1 MIIVGIGLNL
11 FQLTGKSQMSE
22 QNRPQTLA
30 ESISA
35 LMDNQAS
42 ELELQR
48 VLKASEQDADVKATW
63 SRYQITSAV
72 IRGEQTPV
80 LSSFVI
86 SDFSSRLSA
95 AIEAEETYS
104 GATTSSGS
112 TKTQQGWLYQL
123 GRVALV
129 ASVAGGM
136 VLGVNQFNS
145 SSVDNSQIASNVAPV
160 SAPIETTVSLPSGI
174 NSPLINTRNVAMQ
187 TGYETRPQENRRVMF
202 QPRQATP
209 VVSDE
214 EVSRYVNQMI
224 KAHSDN
230 AAMNSGQGV
239 LPYARVI
246 ITDEE

>member
-1 MIIVGIGLNL
+1 
-11 FQLTGKSQMSE
+11 MSE
-22 QNRPQTLA
+22 QNRPQVLA

-48 VLKASEQDADVKATW
+48 ILKASEQDAEVKATW
-63 SRYQITSAV
+63 SRYQIVGAAL
-72 IRGEQTPV
+72 RGELGGEQTPIV
-80 LSSFVI
+80 T
-86 SDFSSRLSA
+86 SDFAARISA
-95 AIEAEETYS
+95 AIDEEDALVAQPAPAS
-104 GATTSSGS
+104 
-112 TKTQQGWLYQL
+112 KPQQGWWYQL

-136 VLGVNQFNS
+136 VLGVNQFNATS
-145 SSVDNSQIASNVAPV
+145 QDASQIANNSAFAPAPV
-160 SAPIETTVSLPSGI
+160 ETTISLPSGI
-174 NSPLINTRNVAMQ
+174 NSPAINTRTVAVQ
-187 TGYETRPQENRRVMF
+187 TGYESRPQESRRVNF
-202 QPRQATP
+202 QPLQPNA

>member
-1 MIIVGIGLNL
+1 
-11 FQLTGKSQMSE
+11 MSE

-48 VLKASEQDADVKATW
+48 ILKASDQDAEVKATW
-63 SRYQITSAV
+63 SRYQIASAL

-80 LSSFVI
+80 FSSAVMA
-86 SDFSSRLSA
+86 DFSARMSA
-95 AIEAEETYS
+95 AIDAEDTL
-104 GATTSSGS
+104 TSAPVVVEKS
-112 TKTQQGWLYQL
+112 KPQQGWLYQL

-145 SSVDNSQIASNVAPV
+145 TGQSTSQIASNAVVAPT
-160 SAPIETTVSLPSGI
+160 AADTTVSLPSGI
-174 NSPLINTRNVAMQ
+174 NSPLINTRTVAVQ
-187 TGYETRPQENRRVMF
+187 TGYETRPQENRRVNF
-202 QPRQATP
+202 QPLQATS

>member
-1 MIIVGIGLNL
+1 
-11 FQLTGKSQMSE
+11 MSE
-22 QNRPQTLA
+22 QNRPQVLA

-48 VLKASEQDADVKATW
+48 ILKASEQDAEIKAIW
-63 SRYQITSAV
+63 ARYQIAGAV
-72 IRGEQTPV
+72 LRGEQTPLV
-80 LSSFVI
+80 M
-86 SDFSSRLSA
+86 SDFAARVSA
-95 AIEAEETYS
+95 AIDGEDALSVQTDAAS
-104 GATTSSGS
+104 TSHPQTAHKS
-112 TKTQQGWLYQL
+112 QQGLWYQL

-136 VLGVNQFNS
+136 ILGVNHLNLTPS
-145 SSVDNSQIASNVAPV
+145 SGNQIASNVVTAPAQ
-160 SAPIETTVSLPSGI
+160 APIDTISLPSGF
-174 NSPLINTRNVAMQ
+174 NSPALNTRTVSVQ
-187 TGYETRPQENRRVMF
+187 TGYEARPQEGRHVNF
-202 QPRQATP
+202 QPRQP
-209 VVSDE
+209 NSVVSDD

>member
-1 MIIVGIGLNL
+1 
-11 FQLTGKSQMSE
+11 MSE
-22 QNRPQTLA
+22 QNRPQVLA

-48 VLKASEQDADVKATW
+48 ILKASEQDAEVKATW
-63 SRYQITSAV
+63 ARYQMASAV
-72 IRGEQTPV
+72 IRGEQAPIV
-80 LSSFVI
+80 M
-86 SDFSSRLSA
+86 SDFAARISA
-95 AIEAEETYS
+95 AIDEEDTLVEQPAPVVAS
-104 GATTSSGS
+104 
-112 TKTQQGWLYQL
+112 KPQQGWRYQL

-136 VLGVNQFNS
+136 ILGVGEL
-145 SSVDNSQIASNVAPV
+145 NVATLAPQVAGNSVTAPV
-160 SAPIETTVSLPSGI
+160 QAPVDTSISLPSGI
-174 NSPLINTRNVAMQ
+174 NSPMLNTRTVAVQ
-187 TGYETRPQENRRVMF
+187 TGFESRPQENRRVNF
-202 QPRQATP
+202 QPRQPNTA
-209 VVSDE
+209 VSDE

-230 AAMNSGQGV
+230 AAMNAGQGV

>member
-1 MIIVGIGLNL
+1 
-11 FQLTGKSQMSE
+11 MSE

-48 VLKASEQDADVKATW
+48 ILKASEQDAEVKATW
-63 SRYQITSAV
+63 SRYQIASSFLRGEQ
-72 IRGEQTPV
+72 IRGEQASV
-80 LSSFVI
+80 VG
-86 SDFSSRLSA
+86 SDFAARISA
-95 AIEAEETYS
+95 AIDAEE
-104 GATTSSGS
+104 ALVAQPAPAA
-112 TKTQQGWLYQL
+112 KKAQQGWFYQL

-136 VLGVNQFNS
+136 IIGVGTTQ
-145 SSVDNSQIASNVAPV
+145 VVTQVASNTAVAPV
-160 SAPIETTVSLPSGI
+160 SVDSAVNLPSGI
-174 NSPLINTRNVAMQ
+174 NSPAINTRTVAVQ
-187 TGYETRPQENRRVMF
+187 TGYETRPQEYRRVMF
-202 QPRQATP
+202 QPRQASTA
-209 VVSDE
+209 VSDD